1 MLEIN
6 NICINFREKK
16 NLIFSSFFVTFFVFP
31 IIYFGIKDLE
41 EYTLG
46 YFTLKTYIK
55 YPESF
60 WNGYIDF
67 YGPGAKLPIGHF
79 PILHPANFFIA
90 NTQLHY
96 FFFVTINL
104 VIQIL
109 FLRKIFKFFFG
120 CSHFIILLIIFSI
133 FNFNYVYSDDWPTA
147 FFCISIFFP
156 SFFYLIK
163 FLKKKS
169 WVSYLKFIF
178 WISFGFFNGH
188 LGSLVPQYIFFVL
201 FILINKKFFFFKDI
215 KFYLGIIIFIM
226 ISSNVIFHLLSEFF
240 LFEKNIPSGINTQ
253 NSYSIKGFITSLIN
267 PFYNTEFQQN
277 RAPYFGIFV
286 PIALIISI
294 KNLLN
299 LKLSKEIFFLDKI
312 FLIFIFFSL
321 NDYTKFLYIASAVW
335 QFRDYYNILSIIL
348 IFFFFNKNKFLLKIF
363 ITVQLIFVLLFY
375 ITNFRYIDLSKS
387 NFIVKKNINN
397 ETLFYE
403 NINSKIK
410 KTYLSPKVFDKI
422 RNKFKNYGI
431 YSVTD
436 LQSYNIYTFN
446 GWFKNYSVDD
456 FQKPETKIH
465 GKISSS
471 YDDLNNVFFLKNF
484 LVNKIIFFKSEI
496 ENFNIKNYKITKIIK
511 FENDDLIYAE
521 MVNDGFPTFET
532 VNGTNFNCG
541 QEEKFLKCLLKKN
554 FILKPIEINRLK
566 LNQYEIFN
574 KNNQDV
580 NIIFPLA
587 EYKNW
592 FNKKKEIKSYDKFQ
606 KIGILNLAA
615 NERVVFTY
623 KDNLR
628 FTLNLISLLSLTFLF
643 IIIIFKKNNIN

>member
-1 MLEIN
+1 LKSLFNYETKIKFKGLT
-6 NICINFREKK
+6 IKF
-16 NLIFSSFFVTFFVFP
+16 IFLFIFITPVIF
-31 IIYFGIKDLE
+31 YGIKDLE

-46 YFTLKTYIK
+46 YYTLKTYIK

-67 YGPGAKLPIGHF
+67 YGPGVKLPIGHF
-79 PILHPANFFIA
+79 PILHPANIFIA

-96 FFFVTINL
+96 FLYITINL
-104 VIQIL
+104 IIQIY
-109 FLRKIFKFFFG
+109 FLKKIFKFLFKEY
-120 CSHFIILLIIFSI
+120 HFIILLIIFSI
-133 FNFNYVYSDDWPTA
+133 FNFNYVYSDDFPAA

-163 FLKKKS
+163 FLKKKN
-169 WVSYLKFIF
+169 WLSYYKFIF

-188 LGSLVPQYIFFVL
+188 LGSLVPQYIFFFL
-201 FILINKKFFFFKDI
+201 FILINQKFFIFKDI
-215 KFYLGIIIFIM
+215 KFYIGLIIFIM
-226 ISSNVIFHLLSEFF
+226 ISSNVIFHLFNEFF
-240 LFEKNIPSGINTQ
+240 LFDKNIPSGVSLQ

-267 PFYNTEFQQN
+267 PFYNSEFSQN

-286 PIALIISI
+286 PAALIISI

-321 NDYTKFLYIASAVW
+321 NDYTKYLYIISAVW

-348 IFFFFNKNKFLLKIF
+348 IFFFFNKNRFLLKKF
-363 ITVQLIFVLLFY
+363 ITVQLIFILLFY
-375 ITNFRYIDLSKS
+375 ITNFRYVDFSKS
-387 NFIVKKNINN
+387 NFIVKNNINN

-403 NINSKIK
+403 KINSKFE
-410 KTYLSPKVFDKI
+410 KTYLSPKVNYKI
-422 RNKFKNYGI
+422 RNGFNNYGI

-436 LQSYNIYTFN
+436 LQSYNIYSFN

-456 FQKPETKIH
+456 FQKPERKIH
-465 GKISSS
+465 GEITSS
-471 YDDLNNVFFLKNF
+471 YDDLNNFFFLKNF
-484 LVNKIIFFKSEI
+484 LVNKIIFFESEI
-496 ENFNIKNYKITKIIK
+496 KNFNIKNYKIIKIIK

-521 MVNDGFPTFET
+521 MVNDDFPTFKT
-532 VNGTNFNCG
+532 VNDTNFNCG
-541 QEEKFLKCLLKKN
+541 QEEKFLKCFLKKN
-554 FILKPIEINRLK
+554 FILKPIEISRLK

-574 KNNQDV
+574 KNNYDV
-580 NIIFPLA
+580 DIIFPLT

-592 FNKKKEIKSYDKFQ
+592 FNEKKEIKSYDKFQ
-606 KIGILNLAA
+606 KIGILNLTA

-628 FTLNLISLLSLTFLF
+628 ITLNLISLLSLTFLF
-643 IIIIFKKNNIN
+643 IIIIFQKNNIN